1 VHGRE
6 RVLEW
11 LPLGDGVRVVTD
23 HGVYESDHL
32 VVTAGAWNAKLLP
45 FLEGLAVP
53 ERQVLAWLQPQSPA
67 LFTPDRFPVF
77 NLAVEEGRFYGL
89 PSFGVPGFKFGKY
102 HHLQESVDPDQ
113 LQREPRRDDE
123 ELLRSFAARYFPDGA
138 GPTMSLAVCMF
149 TNTPDNHFVID
160 LHPDYPQVS
169 FASPCSGH
177 GFKFASV
184 IGEIMADLAERGTTR
199 HNIELFRLDRLL
211 GGPAAERPQH
221 TGPSPRRAST

>member
-1 VHGRE
+1 M
-6 RVLEW
+6 
-11 LPLGDGVRVVTD
+11 
-23 HGVYESDHL
+23 
-32 VVTAGAWNAKLLP
+32 VTAGAWNAKLLP

-53 ERQVLAWLQPQSPA
+53 ERQVLAWLQPQRPE

-77 NLAVEEGRFYGL
+77 NLLVEEGRFYGL
-89 PSFGVPGFKFGKY
+89 PSFGVPGFKVGKY
-102 HHLQESVDPDQ
+102 HHLEETVDPDQ
-113 LQREPRRDDE
+113 LEREPRRDDE
-123 ELLRSFAARYFPDGA
+123 ELLRSFAARYFPDGS

-149 TNTPDNHFVID
+149 TNTSDNHFVID

-184 IGEIMADLAERGTTR
+184 IGEIMADLAEHGTTR

-211 GGPAAERPQH
+211 GGAR
-221 TGPSPRRAST
+221 GR